1 MVFPLSFLDISLLT
15 AITAIVLLIT
25 SAMLSPHYGKANVLV
40 NKKRL
45 KNMAIVFAAIFL
57 TTVVIRIIDIVL
69 IP

>member
-1 MVFPLSFLDISLLT
+1 MIFPLSFLDLSLLT

-45 KNMAIVFAAIFL
+45 KNMAIVFGAIFL

-69 IP
+69 IR